1 MGSIFTSWD
10 SDPHRLCAAY
20 RCRGIA
26 LHCRC
31 L

>member
-10 SDPHRLCAAY
+10 SDRHRLCAAWC
-20 RCRGIA
+20 CRGIA
-26 LHCRC
+26 L